1 MNKMLARVVLCV
13 LALSLVSLAADR
25 TLVTTKPVKGGHVAK
40 VEPPSPDTLTLF
52 SNFDSNATGTYYC
65 CSGNV
70 IAGPNNTDSE
80 PPFNEAIQFT
90 LASAS
95 HITGIATAVSYIV
108 PGTSTTFELNIE
120 ADASGVPS
128 GTPIN
133 AHPYSVTVDSEVF
146 GGCCQTEAKG
156 IFGGG
161 LSLPA
166 GTYWVVWGT
175 SSSSDLFAEVNQAIH
190 DQVHAV
196 NVAYSSTGGTTGS
209 WNPYTTTL
217 PFAVRVRGTTP

>member
-1 MNKMLARVVLCV
+1 MNKMFARVALCV

-25 TLVTTKPVKGGHVAK
+25 TLVTTKPAKGGHVTR

-52 SNFDSNATGTYYC
+52 SNFDTNVTGTYYC

-70 IAGPNNTDSE
+70 VAGPNNADGE
-80 PPFNEAIQFT
+80 PPFNEGIQFT
-90 LASAS
+90 LGSAS
-95 HITGIATAVSYIV
+95 HITGLATAVSYIV
-108 PGTSTTFELNIE
+108 PGTSTTFQMNIE

-133 AHPYSVTVDSEVF
+133 AHPYNVTVDSEVF
-146 GGCCQTEAKG
+146 GGCCQIESHE

-175 SSSSDLFAEVNQAIH
+175 SATSDLFAEVNQAIH
-190 DQVHAV
+190 DQVNAV
-196 NVAYSSTGGTTGS
+196 NVAYSSTGGGAGS
-209 WNPYTTTL
+209 WNGYSTTL
-217 PFAVRVRGTTP
+217 PFAVRVKGTTP

>member
-1 MNKMLARVVLCV
+1 MNKMFVRVVLCV

-40 VEPPSPDTLTLF
+40 VEPPSPENITLF
-52 SNFDSNATGTYYC
+52 SNFDLVPTGLFYC

-70 IAGPNNTDSE
+70 IAGPNNIDSE
-80 PPFNEAIQFT
+80 PPFNEGIQFT

-95 HITGIATAVSYIV
+95 HITSIATAVSYIV

-133 AHPYSVTVDSEVF
+133 AHPYNVTVDSQVF
-146 GGCCQTEAKG
+146 GACCETESKFISG
-156 IFGGG
+156 SG
-161 LSLPA
+161 LSLAA

-175 SSSSDLFAEVNQAIH
+175 SSTSDLFAEVNQAIH

-217 PFAVRVRGTTP
+217 PFAVRVKGTTP